1 MGSGAGSGRPVGSRA
16 MNNAAKRVLL
26 TGAVGAIGSQLVP
39 ALREAYDFRMIDVR
53 DTDRQGQR
61 LEGVELFD
69 LVKSSDAELTELFS
83 AFDTIVHCG
92 YVPPDGEASYA
103 SERRNV
109 DMMERIYR
117 LGVAAGVKR
126 VVAASTN
133 QAAKWYEQPWFAGRI
148 DRVTPEHYPR
158 PDTFYG
164 WAKVAYESLGF
175 LYACGSL
182 GQRLEVVQ
190 IRIVA
195 PREIDAAAFAD
206 RPLRSYLRDIAGYI
220 SRRDLQQLFRRS
232 IDAESIDDA
241 YGVPFQIFYGVSN
254 NARTFWSITNARE
267 VVGYAPED
275 DSEIAFADDIARM
288 TARG

>member
-1 MGSGAGSGRPVGSRA
+1 
-16 MNNAAKRVLL
+16 MNTSAKRVLL
-26 TGAVGAIGSQLVP
+26 TGALGAIGSQLAP
-39 ALREAYDFRMIDVR
+39 ALREAYDLRMVDVT

-61 LEGVELFD
+61 LGGVELFD
-69 LVKSSDAELTELFS
+69 LVEASDAAMIELFS
-83 AFDTIVHCG
+83 AFDAIVHCG
-92 YVPPDGEASYA
+92 YLKPEGEPSYA

-109 DMMERIYR
+109 DMVERIYR
-117 LGVAAGVKR
+117 LAMAAGVKR
-126 VVAASTN
+126 IVSASTN
-133 QAAKWYEQPWFAGRI
+133 QASKWYEQPWFEGRI
-148 DRVTPEHYPR
+148 DRVTPDDYPR

-195 PREIDAAAFAD
+195 PREIDATAFED
-206 RPLRSYLRDIAGYI
+206 RPLQRYLREITGYI
-220 SRRDLQQLFRRS
+220 SQRDLQQLFIRS
-232 IDAESIDDA
+232 VNAESVDDR

-267 VVGYAPED
+267 VIGYAPED
-275 DSEIAFADDIARM
+275 DSEVVFADDIARM
-288 TARG
+288 IARG

>member
-1 MGSGAGSGRPVGSRA
+1 
-16 MNNAAKRVLL
+16 MNTSTQRVLL
-26 TGAVGAIGSQLVP
+26 TGALGVIGSQLVP
-39 ALREAYDFRMIDVR
+39 ALREAYDLRMVDVK
-53 DTDRQGQR
+53 DTDRQGRR

-69 LVKSSDAELTELFS
+69 LVESSDAEVTQLFS
-83 AFDTIVHCG
+83 AFDAIVHCG
-92 YVPPDGEASYA
+92 SLQPVGEPSYA

-109 DMMERIYR
+109 DLMERIYR
-117 LGVAAGVKR
+117 LALAAGVKR
-126 VVAASTN
+126 IVAASTN
-133 QAAKWYEQPWFAGRI
+133 QASKWYEQPWFDGRI
-148 DRVTPEHYPR
+148 DRVAPDDYPR

-182 GQRLEVVQ
+182 GRRLEVVQ

-195 PREIDAAAFAD
+195 PREIDATVFED
-206 RPLRSYLRDIAGYI
+206 RPLWDYLRDITGYI
-220 SRRDLQQLFRRS
+220 SQRDLQQLFVRS
-232 IDAESIDDA
+232 LDAESINDR

-267 VVGYAPED
+267 VVGYAPQD

-288 TARG
+288 IARG

>member
-1 MGSGAGSGRPVGSRA
+1 
-16 MNNAAKRVLL
+16 MNTSVKRVLL
-26 TGAVGAIGSQLVP
+26 TGAVGVIGSQLAP
-39 ALREAYDFRMIDVR
+39 ALREAYDLRMVDVKE
-53 DTDRQGQR
+53 TGRQGQR

-69 LVKSSDAELTELFS
+69 LVESSDEQVTELFS
-83 AFDTIVHCG
+83 AFDAIVHCG
-92 YVPPDGEASYA
+92 YLRPVGEPSYA

-109 DMMERIYR
+109 DLMERIYR
-117 LGVAAGVKR
+117 LAMAAGVKR

-133 QAAKWYEQPWFAGRI
+133 QASKWYEEPWFEGRI
-148 DRVTPEHYPR
+148 DRVTPDDYPR

-182 GQRLEVVQ
+182 GRRLEVVQ

-195 PREIDAAAFAD
+195 PREIDATAFED
-206 RPLRSYLRDIAGYI
+206 RPLQRYLREITGYI
-220 SRRDLQQLFRRS
+220 SQRDLQQLFVRS
-232 IDAESIDDA
+232 VDAESIDDRF
-241 YGVPFQIFYGVSN
+241 GVPFQIFYGVSN

-267 VVGYAPED
+267 VIGYAPQD

-288 TARG
+288 IARG

>member
-1 MGSGAGSGRPVGSRA
+1 MSTP
-16 MNNAAKRVLL
+16 AKRVLL
-26 TGAVGAIGSQLVP
+26 TGAAGTIGSQLVP
-39 ALREAYDFRMIDVR
+39 ALREAFDLRMVDVK

-69 LVKSSDAELTELFS
+69 LVESSDAEVTELFS
-83 AFDTIVHCG
+83 GVEAIVHCG
-92 YVPPDGEASYA
+92 HQRPIGEDGYA

-109 DMMERIYR
+109 DLMERIYR
-117 LGVAAGVKR
+117 LGMAAGVRR

-133 QAAKWYEQPWFAGRI
+133 QASKWYEQPWFEGRI
-148 DRVTPEHYPR
+148 DRVTPDDYPR

-195 PREIDAAAFAD
+195 PREIDAAAFED
-206 RPLRSYLRDIAGYI
+206 RPLRRYLRDITGYI
-220 SRRDLQQLFRRS
+220 SQRDLQQLFVRS
-232 IDAESIDDA
+232 VDAESVDDP

-267 VVGYAPED
+267 VIGYAPQD
-275 DSEIAFADDIARM
+275 DSEIAFADDISRM
-288 TARG
+288 IARG

>member
-1 MGSGAGSGRPVGSRA
+1 
-16 MNNAAKRVLL
+16 MNTSAKRVLL
-26 TGAVGAIGSQLVP
+26 TGATGTIGSQLVP
-39 ALREAYDFRMIDVR
+39 ALREAFDLRMVDVK

-69 LVKSSDAELTELFS
+69 LVESSDAEVTELFS
-83 AFDTIVHCG
+83 GFEAIVHCG
-92 YVPPDGEASYA
+92 HLRPIGEGGYA

-109 DMMERIYR
+109 DLMERIYR
-117 LGVAAGVKR
+117 LGMAAGVKR

-133 QAAKWYEQPWFAGRI
+133 QASKWYEQPWFEGRI
-148 DRVTPEHYPR
+148 DRVTPDDYPR

-195 PREIDAAAFAD
+195 PREIDAAAFED
-206 RPLRSYLRDIAGYI
+206 RPLRRYLRDITGYI
-220 SRRDLQQLFRRS
+220 SQRDLQQLFVRS
-232 IDAESIDDA
+232 VDAESIDDP

-267 VVGYAPED
+267 VIGYAPQD
-275 DSEIAFADDIARM
+275 DSEITFADDIARM
-288 TARG
+288 IARG

>member
-1 MGSGAGSGRPVGSRA
+1 
-16 MNNAAKRVLL
+16 MNTSTQRVLL
-26 TGAVGAIGSQLVP
+26 TGALGMVGSQLVP
-39 ALREAYDFRMIDVR
+39 ALREAFDLRMVDVK

-69 LVKSSDAELTELFS
+69 LVESSDEQVTELFS
-83 AFDTIVHCG
+83 AFDAIVHCG
-92 YVPPDGEASYA
+92 YLRPDGEPSYA

-109 DMMERIYR
+109 DLMERIYR
-117 LGVAAGVKR
+117 LAMAAGVKR

-133 QAAKWYEQPWFAGRI
+133 QAAKWYEEPWFQGRI
-148 DRVTPEHYPR
+148 DRVTPDDYPR

-182 GQRLEVVQ
+182 GRRLEVVQ

-195 PREIDAAAFAD
+195 PREIDATLFED
-206 RPLRSYLRDIAGYI
+206 RPLQRYLREITGYI
-220 SRRDLQQLFRRS
+220 SQRDLQQLFVRS
-232 IDAESIDDA
+232 VDAESIDDRF
-241 YGVPFQIFYGVSN
+241 GVPFQIFYGVSN

-267 VVGYAPED
+267 VIGYAPQD
-275 DSEIAFADDIARM
+275 DSEVRFRDDIARM
-288 TARG
+288 LERG

>member
-1 MGSGAGSGRPVGSRA
+1 
-16 MNNAAKRVLL
+16 MNTSAKRVLL
-26 TGAVGAIGSQLVP
+26 TGAVGSIGSQLAP
-39 ALREAYDFRMIDVR
+39 ALREAYDLRMIDVT
-53 DTDRQGQR
+53 DTDREGHR
-61 LEGVELFD
+61 LDGVELID
-69 LVKSSDAELTELFS
+69 LMESSDAEVTELFS
-83 AFDTIVHCG
+83 GVDAIVHCA
-92 YVPPDGEASYA
+92 YLRPAGEPSYA

-109 DMMERIYR
+109 DLMERIYR
-117 LGVAAGVKR
+117 LATAAGVRR

-133 QAAKWYEQPWFAGRI
+133 QASKWYEQPWFEGRI
-148 DRVTPEHYPR
+148 DRVTPDDYPR

-195 PREIDAAAFAD
+195 PREIDATAFED
-206 RPLRSYLRDIAGYI
+206 RPLRRYLRDITGYI
-220 SRRDLQQLFRRS
+220 SQRDLQQLFMRS
-232 IDAESIDDA
+232 VDAESIDDP
-241 YGVPFQIFYGVSN
+241 YGVPFQIFYGVSD

-267 VVGYAPED
+267 VVGYAPQD

-288 TARG
+288 IARG

>member
-1 MGSGAGSGRPVGSRA
+1 
-16 MNNAAKRVLL
+16 MNTSVKRVLL
-26 TGAVGAIGSQLVP
+26 TGAVGVIGSQLAP
-39 ALREAYDFRMIDVR
+39 ALREAYDLRMVDVKE
-53 DTDRQGQR
+53 TDRQGQR

-69 LVKSSDAELTELFS
+69 LVESSDEQVTELFS
-83 AFDTIVHCG
+83 AFDAIVHCG
-92 YVPPDGEASYA
+92 YLRPVGEPSYA

-109 DMMERIYR
+109 DLMERIYR
-117 LGVAAGVKR
+117 LAMAAGVKR

-133 QAAKWYEQPWFAGRI
+133 QAAKWYEEPWFEGRI
-148 DRVTPEHYPR
+148 DRVTPDDYPR

-182 GQRLEVVQ
+182 GRRLEVVQ

-195 PREIDAAAFAD
+195 PREIDATLFED
-206 RPLRSYLRDIAGYI
+206 RPLQRYLREITGYI
-220 SRRDLQQLFRRS
+220 SQRDLQQLFVRS
-232 IDAESIDDA
+232 VDAESIDDRF
-241 YGVPFQIFYGVSN
+241 GVPFQIFYGVSN

-267 VVGYAPED
+267 VIGYAPQD

-288 TARG
+288 IARG

>member
-1 MGSGAGSGRPVGSRA
+1 
-16 MNNAAKRVLL
+16 MNTSVKRVLL
-26 TGAVGAIGSQLVP
+26 TGAVGVIGSQLAP
-39 ALREAYDFRMIDVR
+39 ALREAYDLRMVDVKE
-53 DTDRQGQR
+53 TDRQGQR

-69 LVKSSDAELTELFS
+69 LVESSDEQVTELFS
-83 AFDTIVHCG
+83 AFDAIVHCG
-92 YVPPDGEASYA
+92 YLRPVGEPSYA

-109 DMMERIYR
+109 DLMERIYR
-117 LGVAAGVKR
+117 LAMAAGVKR

-133 QAAKWYEQPWFAGRI
+133 QAAKWYEEPWFQGRI
-148 DRVTPEHYPR
+148 DRVTPDDYPR

-182 GQRLEVVQ
+182 GRRLEVVQ

-195 PREIDAAAFAD
+195 PREIDATLFED
-206 RPLRSYLRDIAGYI
+206 RPLQRYLREITGYI
-220 SRRDLQQLFRRS
+220 SQRDLQQLFVRS
-232 IDAESIDDA
+232 VDAGSIDDRF
-241 YGVPFQIFYGVSN
+241 GVPFQIFYGVSN

-267 VVGYAPED
+267 VVGYAPQD

-288 TARG
+288 IARG

>member
-1 MGSGAGSGRPVGSRA
+1 
-16 MNNAAKRVLL
+16 MNTSAKRVLL
-26 TGAVGAIGSQLVP
+26 TGALGAIGSQLVP
-39 ALREAYDFRMIDVR
+39 ALREAYDLRMVDVK

-69 LVKSSDAELTELFS
+69 LVESSDAEVTELFS
-83 AFDTIVHCG
+83 AFDAIVHCG
-92 YVPPDGEASYA
+92 YLPPIGEPSYA

-117 LGVAAGVKR
+117 LAMAAGVKR
-126 VVAASTN
+126 IVAASTN
-133 QAAKWYEQPWFAGRI
+133 QASKWYEQPWFEGRI
-148 DRVTPEHYPR
+148 DRVAPDDYPR

-182 GQRLEVVQ
+182 GRRLEVVQ

-206 RPLRSYLRDIAGYI
+206 RPLWDYLRDITGYV
-220 SRRDLQQLFRRS
+220 SQRDLQQLFVRS
-232 IDAESIDDA
+232 VDAESIDDP

-267 VVGYAPED
+267 VVGYAPQD

-288 TARG
+288 IARG

>member
-1 MGSGAGSGRPVGSRA
+1 
-16 MNNAAKRVLL
+16 MNTSAKRVLL
-26 TGAVGAIGSQLVP
+26 TGALGAIGSQLVP
-39 ALREAYDFRMIDVR
+39 ALREAYDLRMIDVK

-69 LVKSSDAELTELFS
+69 LVEASDAEVTELFS
-83 AFDTIVHCG
+83 AFDAIVHCV
-92 YVPPDGEASYA
+92 YLRPVGEASYA
-103 SERRNV
+103 AERRNV

-117 LGVAAGVKR
+117 LAMAAGVKR

-133 QAAKWYEQPWFAGRI
+133 QASKWYEQPWFEGRI
-148 DRVTPEHYPR
+148 DRVTPDDYPR

-195 PREIDAAAFAD
+195 PREIDATAFED
-206 RPLRSYLRDIAGYI
+206 RPLRRYLRDITGYI
-220 SRRDLQQLFRRS
+220 SQRDLQQLFVRS
-232 IDAESIDDA
+232 VAAESIDDP

-267 VVGYAPED
+267 VVGYAPQD
-275 DSEIAFADDIARM
+275 DSEIAFAEDIARM
-288 TARG
+288 IARG

>member
-1 MGSGAGSGRPVGSRA
+1 
-16 MNNAAKRVLL
+16 MNTSTQRVLL
-26 TGAVGAIGSQLVP
+26 TGALGVVGSQLVP
-39 ALREAYDFRMIDVR
+39 ALREAFDLRMVDVK

-69 LVKSSDAELTELFS
+69 LIESSDDEVTELFS
-83 AFDTIVHCG
+83 AFDAIVHCG
-92 YVPPDGEASYA
+92 SLQPIGEPSYA

-109 DMMERIYR
+109 DLMERIYR
-117 LGVAAGVKR
+117 LALAAGVKR
-126 VVAASTN
+126 IVAASTN
-133 QAAKWYEQPWFAGRI
+133 QASKWYEQPWFEGRI
-148 DRVTPEHYPR
+148 DRVAPDDYPR

-182 GQRLEVVQ
+182 GRRLEVVQ

-206 RPLRSYLRDIAGYI
+206 RPLWDYLRDITGYV
-220 SRRDLQQLFRRS
+220 SQRDLQQLFVRS
-232 IDAESIDDA
+232 LDAESIDDR

-267 VVGYAPED
+267 VVGYAPQD
-275 DSEIAFADDIARM
+275 DSETAFADDIARM
-288 TARG
+288 IARG